1 MTEAKKTQGQAEC
14 ATITTKS
21 GRKSASSDPK
31 GVTKTL
37 AGVMKGDKEVS
48 PPNDT
53 PDKPPGESES
63 LTGVT
68 TSSDN
73 ALAGVT
79 STLSGVTITNKTEPT
94 ISLSGVTSSK
104 LSNVWPN
111 MMTNELTTQDGK
123 NSMLLAIARLETK
136 LLENHETDLNNVE
149 EHLTTSMKSIVDN
162 SIKDALK
169 TLTGSINKVVAEDPE
184 IKKHKRNISQLQTEN
199 LRLTQKV
206 QVLDNEYNKLKTRI
220 NTIEQKALDHTL
232 ILRRIAEIQ
241 EETESS
247 LKDGIF
253 AELSQTIAGDSYEEK
268 LSTARCMEIRCCK

>member
-1 MTEAKKTQGQAEC
+1 MV
-14 ATITTKS
+14 
-21 GRKSASSDPK
+21 
-31 GVTKTL
+31 GVT
-37 AGVMKGDKEVS
+37 KGDKEVS
-48 PPNDT
+48 SQNDT

-73 ALAGVT
+73 TLAGVT

-111 MMTNELTTQDGK
+111 MMTNELTTQDGE

-136 LLENHETDLNNVE
+136 LLENCEMDLNNME
-149 EHLTTSMKSIVDN
+149 ERLTASMKSIVDN

-184 IKKHKRNISQLQTEN
+184 IKKHKHNISQLQTEN
-199 LRLTQKV
+199 L
-206 QVLDNEYNKLKTRI
+206 
-220 NTIEQKALDHTL
+220 
-232 ILRRIAEIQ
+232 
-241 EETESS
+241 
-247 LKDGIF
+247 
-253 AELSQTIAGDSYEEK
+253 
-268 LSTARCMEIRCCK
+268 